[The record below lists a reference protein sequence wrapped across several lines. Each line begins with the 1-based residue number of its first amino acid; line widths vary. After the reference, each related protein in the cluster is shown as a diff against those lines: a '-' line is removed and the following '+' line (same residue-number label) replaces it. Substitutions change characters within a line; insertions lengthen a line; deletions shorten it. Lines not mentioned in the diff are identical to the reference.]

1 MLNIRRNGF
10 FMRLKKHSLNQ
21 ALRHIECLSLV
32 LGLICL
38 PLNSSAQT
46 NNDTIKLIVITAA
59 GGAADQAARIVSE
72 KLGPAINKN
81 IVVENKPGAGGN
93 IASKFVASSKPDGY
107 TFLMTSNNHTIN
119 PFIYKDAGYSTMV
132 DLLPVVQVARGPTV
146 IAVNP
151 QTPIH
156 TMKELI
162 ASSQARPISYGSIG
176 VGSAAHL
183 VGECLKPVTGAKFE
197 HVPYKGGA
205 PAVFDAVAGHIPLVM
220 SSLASLGP
228 YIKSGKLRAIAVS
241 SAERWPGYS
250 DIPTLNE
257 LGMGEC
263 TYDIW
268 LGIVAPKGT
277 PTAIVQ
283 NMNREVSTLLK
294 SKEMQ
299 EKVLGMGYMP
309 VGNTVKEF
317 EDMVQ
322 NDINKTSKMIKSMN
336 VQVE

>member
-1 MLNIRRNGF
+1 MFGFCSATML
-10 FMRLKKHSLNQ
+10 
-21 ALRHIECLSLV
+21 V
-32 LGLICL
+32 
-38 PLNSSAQT
+38 SAQT
-46 NNDTIKLIVITAA
+46 MPQNDTIKLIVITAP
-59 GGAADQAARIVSE
+59 GGAADQATRIVAE
-72 KLGPAINKN
+72 KLGPALNKN
-81 IVVENKPGAGGN
+81 IIVENKPGAGGN
-93 IASKFVASSKPDGY
+93 IASKFVASAKPDGY

-119 PFIYKDAGYSTMV
+119 PFIYKDPGYSTLV

-146 IAVNP
+146 IAVHP
-151 QTPIH
+151 QTPMNS
-156 TMKELI
+156 MKELI
-162 ASSQARPISYGSIG
+162 AFSQTKPVSYGSIG

-228 YIKSGKLRAIAVS
+228 YIKSGKLRALAVS
-241 SAERWPGYS
+241 SAERWPGYTE
-250 DIPTLNE
+250 IPTLNE

-277 PTAIVQ
+277 PASII
-283 NMNREVSTLLK
+283 NSMNSEISSLLK
-294 SKEMQ
+294 TKEMQ
-299 EKVLGMGYMP
+299 EKILGMGYMP

-317 EDMVQ
+317 DDMVRS
-322 NDINKTSKMIKSMN
+322 DINKTSKMIKGMQ

>member
-1 MLNIRRNGF
+1 MFGFCSATML
-10 FMRLKKHSLNQ
+10 
-21 ALRHIECLSLV
+21 V
-32 LGLICL
+32 
-38 PLNSSAQT
+38 SAQT
-46 NNDTIKLIVITAA
+46 MPQNDTIKLIVITAP
-59 GGAADQAARIVSE
+59 GGAADQATRIVAE
-72 KLGPAINKN
+72 KLGPALNKN
-81 IVVENKPGAGGN
+81 IIVENKPGAGGN
-93 IASKFVASSKPDGY
+93 IASKFVASAKPDGY

-119 PFIYKDAGYSTMV
+119 PFIYKDPGYSTLV

-146 IAVNP
+146 IAVHP
-151 QTPIH
+151 QTPMNS
-156 TMKELI
+156 MKELI
-162 ASSQARPISYGSIG
+162 AFSQTKPVSYGSIG

-228 YIKSGKLRAIAVS
+228 YIKSGKLRALAVS
-241 SAERWPGYS
+241 SAERWPGYTE
-250 DIPTLNE
+250 IPTLNE

-277 PTAIVQ
+277 PTSII
-283 NMNREVSTLLK
+283 NSMNSEISSLLK
-294 SKEMQ
+294 TKEMQ
-299 EKVLGMGYMP
+299 EKILGMGYMP

-317 EDMVQ
+317 DDMVR
-322 NDINKTSKMIKSMN
+322 NDINKTSKMIKGMQ

>member
-1 MLNIRRNGF
+1 MNSIT
-10 FMRLKKHSLNQ
+10 RLTNQSLIKRISLFIILIACGSMSIFARAQNQ
-21 ALRHIECLSLV
+21 TS
-32 LGLICL
+32 
-38 PLNSSAQT
+38 
-46 NNDTIKLIVITAA
+46 NDTIKLIVITAA
-59 GGAADQAARIVSE
+59 GGAADQAARIVAE
-72 KLGPAINKN
+72 KLGPALNKN
-81 IVVENKPGAGGN
+81 IIVENKPGAGGN
-93 IASKFVASSKPDGY
+93 IASRFVASAKPDGL

-119 PFIYKDAGYSTMV
+119 PFIYKDPGYATLS

-146 IAVNP
+146 IAVHP
-151 QTPIH
+151 QTSFNS
-156 TMKELI
+156 MKELI
-162 ASSQARPISYGSIG
+162 TLSQTKPVSYGSIG

-228 YIKSGKLRAIAVS
+228 YIKSGKLRALAVS
-241 SAERWPGYS
+241 SAERWPGYNE
-250 DIPTLNE
+250 IPTLNE

-277 PTAIVQ
+277 PASMI
-283 NMNREVSTLLK
+283 NSMNSEISSLLK
-294 SKEMQ
+294 TKEMQ
-299 EKVLGMGYMP
+299 EKILGMGYMP

-317 EDMVQ
+317 DDMVRS
-322 NDINKTSKMIKSMN
+322 DINKTSKMIKGMQ

>member
-1 MLNIRRNGF
+1 MIKKIILILIMFGYWSAFML
-10 FMRLKKHSLNQ
+10 
-21 ALRHIECLSLV
+21 A
-32 LGLICL
+32 
-38 PLNSSAQT
+38 SAQT
-46 NNDTIKLIVITAA
+46 STQNDTIKLIVITAP
-59 GGAADQAARIVSE
+59 GGAADQATRIVAE
-72 KLGPAINKN
+72 KLGPALNKN
-81 IVVENKPGAGGN
+81 IIVENKPGAGGN
-93 IASKFVASSKPDGY
+93 IASKFVASAKPDGY

-119 PFIYKDAGYSTMV
+119 PFIYKDPGYSTLV

-146 IAVNP
+146 IAVHP
-151 QTPIH
+151 QTPMNS
-156 TMKELI
+156 MKELI
-162 ASSQARPISYGSIG
+162 AFSQTKPVSYGSIG

-228 YIKSGKLRAIAVS
+228 YIKSGKLRALAVS
-241 SAERWPGYS
+241 SAERWPGYTE
-250 DIPTLNE
+250 IPTLNE

-277 PTAIVQ
+277 PASII
-283 NMNREVSTLLK
+283 NSMNSEISSLLK
-294 SKEMQ
+294 TKEMQ
-299 EKVLGMGYMP
+299 EKILGMGYMP

-317 EDMVQ
+317 DDMVRS
-322 NDINKTSKMIKSMN
+322 DINKTSKMIKGMQ

>member
-183 VGECLKPVTGAKFE
+183 VGE
-197 HVPYKGGA
+197 
-205 PAVFDAVAGHIPLVM
+205 
-220 SSLASLGP
+220 
-228 YIKSGKLRAIAVS
+228 
-241 SAERWPGYS
+241 
-250 DIPTLNE
+250 
-257 LGMGEC
+257 
-263 TYDIW
+263 
-268 LGIVAPKGT
+268 
-277 PTAIVQ
+277 
-283 NMNREVSTLLK
+283 
-294 SKEMQ
+294 
-299 EKVLGMGYMP
+299 
-309 VGNTVKEF
+309 
-317 EDMVQ
+317 
-322 NDINKTSKMIKSMN
+322 
-336 VQVE
+336 

>member
-1 MLNIRRNGF
+1 MSRKSISKFITCAIAMLVMCAIP
-10 FMRLKKHSLNQ
+10 LQ
-21 ALRHIECLSLV
+21 A
-32 LGLICL
+32 
-38 PLNSSAQT
+38 NAQASS
-46 NNDTIKLIVITAA
+46 DTIKLIVITAA
-59 GGAADQAARIVSE
+59 GGAADQAARIVAE
-72 KLGPAINKN
+72 KLAPTINKT
-81 IVVENKPGAGGN
+81 VLVENKPGAGGN
-93 IASKFVASSKPDGY
+93 IASKFVASSKPDGL

-119 PFIYKDAGYSTMV
+119 PFIYKDAGYATLT

-151 QTPIH
+151 QTPIQS
-156 TMKELI
+156 MKELV
-162 ASSQARPISYGSIG
+162 ASSQIRPVSYGSIG

-241 SAERWPGYS
+241 SAERWPGYT

-277 PTAIVQ
+277 PASIV
-283 NMNREVSTLLK
+283 NSMNQEISGLLK
-294 SKEMQ
+294 TKEMQ
-299 EKVLGMGYMP
+299 DKILGMGYMP

-317 EDMVQ
+317 TDMV
-322 NDINKTSKMIKSMN
+322 NTDINKTSKMIKSMH